1 MSKQIQQVIKSR
13 ARDIGG
19 FSVRRL
25 LPTARLRNIG
35 PWVFLDHLGP
45 TQLAAGEEFNVLP
58 HPHIGLATV
67 TYLFAGEMLHRD
79 SLATEQLITPGAI
92 NLMYAGSG
100 IVHSERQRPETAAQD
115 RELHGLQLWFALPEE
130 LEQMPPAF
138 YHYPSEAIPATEIDG
153 VKVRLLIGKAYGL
166 ESPVHTVSE
175 TLYAEAFLAQGQSLE
190 LPASEELAVYVV
202 SGELTAKD
210 ETLTAH
216 SLVAFDTQNA
226 AKDSDVNSSIKIT
239 AQQDSQIAILGGKPV
254 GRRYMEWNF
263 VASNRELLEQAKANW
278 QAGKFAKVPGDE
290 EEFVPLPS

>member
-1 MSKQIQQVIKSR
+1 MSKQIQQIIKAR

-19 FSVRRL
+19 FSVARL

-35 PWVFLDHLGP
+35 PWVFLDHLGR

-100 IVHSERQRPETAAQD
+100 IVHSERQRPETAAQS

-153 VKVRLLIGKAYGL
+153 VKIRLLIGKAYGL

-175 TLYAEAFLAQGQSLE
+175 TLYAEAFLAKGKSLE
-190 LPASEELAVYVV
+190 LPASKELAVYVV

-210 ETLTAH
+210 ETLAAQ
-216 SLVAFDTQNA
+216 SLAAFDTQNA
-226 AKDSDVNSSIKIT
+226 KDSSIKIT
-239 AQQDSQIAILGGKPV
+239 AQQGSQIAILGGKPV

-263 VASNRELLEQAKANW
+263 VASNRELLEQAKADW

-290 EEFVPLPS
+290 DEFVPLPSI